1 MKLVNFF
8 ENSKLGS
15 GFQEPSESGCLGK
28 QIKKGK
34 AKKKV
39 SEDQSYDDLRVA
51 KYLCYND
58 GKKFKGYGT
67 QSDYIS
73 KAESMRE
80 ENPEKYQSILRQPSP
95 PSDDSWRSKLNNSVE
110 NDDIQL
116 EEMDMP
122 DISDEMIGTPD
133 NFYDEEQRKEA
144 YKDMIEALDDCRHDW
159 QRETV
164 VDGICPECSGSS
176 CMDGDDENGEDS
188 CYGWGN
194 FGCSGGEMTQNDDGL
209 PNWAEII
216 KHDKRNAE
224 RQKAKADYPGDEAI
238 IDQIAKAVKQL
249 DDPRQMFQY
258 MQADYPHMGRAQRSN
273 LISQGMKKAG
283 LTSESIT
290 EGEERSIIADA
301 CVEKLVDEFSG
312 RENQFENKEDFEYAI
327 YQALEDLDVKDC
339 VDPEMEVGGQPI
351 GDFASGRVIDCC
363 SSSDIIYDVMANMD
377 ESQIGEGTID
387 QTFATDNIDKHDKK
401 SKQKKEDDKESIEL
415 EIIRKLSGVKVD
427 VDVDEGRPYQNLG
440 ISDIIK
446 LPNGK
451 EYIFKPEKGM
461 FIGTDTTYPGGQ
473 EEVDPTSRT
482 HKELLRL
489 RRNQA
494 ARFKGVKEDAEGD
507 SSESAVSKMI
517 AKALG
522 DENRWTEMSA
532 AELYA
537 ELESENTDMADI
549 VKDVAKM
556 IYGVKLA
563 ESKVKYHDSSE
574 CSCKCGKPVCGACGR
589 PHRPEDIKKYEGAE
603 DFYTKLTALIHDEE
617 AYAKA
622 CGMSMKKLDQE
633 MGEISRDLNLHMD
646 DDRNEIIM
654 RHAQDQEEKFKNKVE
669 EEITLEDNQDFHEE
683 FGVLGYSEDEEHT
696 FEAEYR
702 GRKVKLN
709 KPTRGDVKKFKVYV
723 KDPKTGNVKKVN
735 FGHGGTSAKRKTM
748 RIRKSN
754 PKARKS
760 FRARHNCSNPGPKTK
775 ARYWSCRKW

>member
-8 ENSKLGS
+8 ENSKPGS

-58 GKKFKGYGT
+58 GKKFRGYGT

-80 ENPEKYQSILRQPSP
+80 ENPDKYQSILRQPSP
-95 PSDDSWRSKLNNSVE
+95 PSDDSWASKLNNSVE
-110 NDDIQL
+110 NDDIQI

-122 DISDEMIGTPD
+122 DLSDDMIGTPD
-133 NFYDEEQRKEA
+133 AFYDEEQRQEA
-144 YKDMIEALDDCRHDW
+144 FKDLQDAMDDCRHDW
-159 QRETV
+159 QKETV

-194 FGCSGGEMTQNDDGL
+194 FGCDGGEMTQNDDGL

-216 KHDKRNAE
+216 KHDKRKAD
-224 RQKAKADYPGDEAI
+224 RDDAKANYPGDEAV
-238 IDQIAKAVKQL
+238 IDQIAKAVKQM

-258 MQADYPHMGRAQRSN
+258 MQADYPFMGRAQRSN
-273 LISQGMKKAG
+273 LIAKGMVAAG
-283 LTSESIT
+283 LT
-290 EGEERSIIADA
+290 
-301 CVEKLVDEFSG
+301 
-312 RENQFENKEDFEYAI
+312 KEDVNFE
-327 YQALEDLDVKDC
+327 
-339 VDPEMEVGGQPI
+339 
-351 GDFASGRVIDCC
+351 
-363 SSSDIIYDVMANMD
+363 
-377 ESQIGEGTID
+377 EGTID

-401 SKQKKEDDKESIEL
+401 SKPKKDEKESIEL
-415 EIIRKLSGVKVD
+415 EIIRKLSGLKEAPYAD
-427 VDVDEGRPYQNLG
+427 DEKAGAAQVLNYRGKQWKFDPARKIFTALDGEEASVTTNT
-440 ISDIIK
+440 
-446 LPNGK
+446 GK
-451 EYIFKPEKGM
+451 ELMLRRQKELMRTQPSRQKGYVAPEKKKQGFM
-461 FIGTDTTYPGGQ
+461 
-473 EEVDPTSRT
+473 SR
-482 HKELLRL
+482 LF
-489 RRNQA
+489 ND
-494 ARFKGVKEDAEGD
+494 VNEDAEGD
-507 SSESAVSKMI
+507 ASDVAVSKMI

-563 ESKVKYHDSSE
+563 EAKTLYHDSSE
-574 CSCKCGKPVCGACGR
+574 CGCKCGKPVCAACGR
-589 PHRPEDIKKYEGAE
+589 PHHPKDIKE
-603 DFYTKLTALIHDEE
+603 H
-617 AYAKA
+617 
-622 CGMSMKKLDQE
+622 
-633 MGEISRDLNLHMD
+633 
-646 DDRNEIIM
+646 
-654 RHAQDQEEKFKNKVE
+654 
-669 EEITLEDNQDFHEE
+669 TLEDNQDFHEE
-683 FGVLGYSEDEEHT
+683 YGVLGYSEDEEHT
-696 FEAEYR
+696 FEAEYQ

-709 KPTRGDVKKFKVYV
+709 KPMRGDVKKFKVYV

-760 FRARHNCSNPGPKTK
+760 FRARHNCDNPGPKTK

>member
-8 ENSKLGS
+8 ENSKPGS

-110 NDDIQL
+110 NDDIQI

-122 DISDEMIGTPD
+122 DLSDDMIGTPD
-133 NFYDEEQRKEA
+133 DYYDAEQRQEA
-144 YKDMIEALDDCRHDW
+144 FKDLQDAMDNCRHDW
-159 QRETV
+159 QKETV
-164 VDGICPECSGSS
+164 IDGICPECSGSS

-194 FGCSGGEMTQNDDGL
+194 FGCDGGEMTQSDDGL

-216 KHDKRNAE
+216 KHDKRKAE
-224 RQKAKADYPGDEAI
+224 RDDAKANYPGDQEVVK
-238 IDQIAKAVKQL
+238 QIANMVKGM
-249 DDPRQMFQY
+249 DDPRMALQQM
-258 MQADYPHMGRAQRSN
+258 AIDYPQMGRRQRAN
-273 LISQGMKKAG
+273 LVAQGMKAAG
-283 LTSESIT
+283 LT
-290 EGEERSIIADA
+290 
-301 CVEKLVDEFSG
+301 
-312 RENQFENKEDFEYAI
+312 KEDVNFE
-327 YQALEDLDVKDC
+327 
-339 VDPEMEVGGQPI
+339 
-351 GDFASGRVIDCC
+351 
-363 SSSDIIYDVMANMD
+363 
-377 ESQIGEGTID
+377 EGTIS

-401 SKQKKEDDKESIEL
+401 IQKSNKKEEKKKIEL
-415 EIIRKLSGVKVD
+415 ELLKKLSGIKVD
-427 VDVDEGRPYQNLG
+427 ENLKDLERLDLQGYKGLDGKIYKFYPNEGPTNQTT
-440 ISDIIK
+440 
-446 LPNGK
+446 GK
-451 EYIFKPEKGM
+451 PIGM
-461 FIGTDTTYPGGQ
+461 FRTDDGFEALPPIVNPKEPSVFKQGTKIGTDLMKQRIKARDKTAPGNPRAQKQKPGFFGSLFN
-473 EEVDPTSRT
+473 DI
-482 HKELLRL
+482 H
-489 RRNQA
+489 
-494 ARFKGVKEDAEGD
+494 ED
-507 SSESAVSKMI
+507 SESDASQVAVSKMI

-537 ELESENTDMADI
+537 ELESTNTEMADM

-556 IYGVKLA
+556 IYGVKL
-563 ESKVKYHDSSE
+563 SE
-574 CSCKCGKPVCGACGR
+574 NKRDTHCSDKCCGADVERKDCECPSDC
-589 PHRPEDIKKYEGAE
+589 PHCNCNADYIDNRNLGHPDGV
-603 DFYTKLTALIHDEE
+603 TSDEE
-617 AYAKA
+617 D
-622 CGMSMKKLDQE
+622 KLHGRIHKIE
-633 MGEISRDLNLHMD
+633 
-646 DDRNEIIM
+646 
-654 RHAQDQEEKFKNKVE
+654 E

-683 FGVLGYSEDEEHT
+683 FGVLGYSECDEDV
-696 FEAEYR
+696 FEAEYQ

-709 KPTRGDVKKFKVYV
+709 KPMRGDVKKFKVYV